1 MVWFLFEVGDYW
13 PFVLQCPGSP
23 LAFYGAL
30 PFGGRSHLMKSIF
43 WTPRRANLFFIVL
56 IPFGG
61 RSHLMKSILWTPRR
75 ANLFFIVLIPSGCSH
90 LGEVVVVDPEA
101 VWLCFP

>member
-1 MVWFLFEVGDYW
+1 MGCGLVLFEVGDYW

-23 LAFYGAL
+23 FAFYGAL
-30 PFGGRSHLMKSIF
+30 PFGGRSHSMKSIF

-61 RSHLMKSILWTPRR
+61 RSHLMKSIFWTLRR
-75 ANLFFIVLIPSGCSH
+75 ANLFFTVL
-90 LGEVVVVDPEA
+90 
-101 VWLCFP
+101 FPLVGALI